1 MSCLRS
7 TVQCCL
13 HCLVTDNF
21 RSWAVEPREDA
32 SDRGYYRSLRDND
45 DGSDG
50 SLEPDLV
57 LDGASLTVEDRTFA
71 EGGYCTGIYR
81 GFFRSTAGTSESST
95 SSVSS
100 RSGRVGVVRKDD
112 DEKEGREGLVVAVK
126 RMEAGDEA
134 EHEVR
139 MLANLSRMARSH
151 SGHLQHSEQEAQMRD
166 SLHPLEHLA
175 TFHGFIKEAP
185 SALGLV
191 FDL

>member
-1 MSCLRS
+1 MFLLQKFDALAARSHLRCSHLRPALYFRCSDGSRQRCMSCLRS

-112 DEKEGREGLVVAVK
+112 DEGKTRS
-126 RMEAGDEA
+126 
-134 EHEVR
+134 
-139 MLANLSRMARSH
+139 SR
-151 SGHLQHSEQEAQMRD
+151 
-166 SLHPLEHLA
+166 
-175 TFHGFIKEAP
+175 
-185 SALGLV
+185 
-191 FDL
+191 